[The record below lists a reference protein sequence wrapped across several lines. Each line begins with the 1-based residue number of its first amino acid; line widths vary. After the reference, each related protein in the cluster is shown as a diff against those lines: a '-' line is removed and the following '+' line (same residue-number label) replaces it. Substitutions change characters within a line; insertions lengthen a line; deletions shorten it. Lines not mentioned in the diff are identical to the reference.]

1 MCYLLKDQGLEFF
14 WVQIKLVLLYFLLL
28 PLPLFFFLRKKKE
41 KNKNQSSILIWVLWF
56 SRQGIMSLY
65 CQPNQV
71 WTFSLCLP
79 DSYLLMS
86 LTCFSTWL
94 AICLSHL
101 LWCIS
106 LDSFSCD
113 YLINNSIL
121 YESFR
126 KSSTAAGQTRM
137 WCWAWIW
144 SSV

>member
-1 MCYLLKDQGLEFF
+1 MCYLLKDQRTR
-14 WVQIKLVLLYFLLL
+14 ILLSTNKACSPIFSSSSS
-28 PLPLFFFLRKKKE
+28 PFFLRKKKT
-41 KNKNQSSILIWVLWF
+41 KINPPFWSRVSWF
-56 SRQGIMSLY
+56 SCQGIMPLY

-71 WTFSLCLP
+71 LTFSLCLP
-79 DSYLLMS
+79 DSYLLIS
-86 LTCFSTWL
+86 LTCFLTWL
-94 AICLSHL
+94 AICSSHL

-106 LDSFSCD
+106 LDSVSCD

-121 YESFR
+121 YGSFR